1 VVQDGDVVTSAV
13 AQQSPTSRPARAR
26 VSAASLGGALVQAAA
41 LAGVYLACVRTQR
54 GQLRENALHETAVAT
69 RDAAGIGWLRD
80 VFHVVQR
87 LEPQHLLIAFAA
99 MVVVGALSGRGRL
112 RRTVLGV
119 GVALGTLGI
128 TELLKLELLSRPTLS
143 GLYGTIPN
151 SLPSGHTSGV
161 LGLALGFL
169 LVAPRWLRP
178 VFTLAGTAA
187 AGAMGAF
194 VIDHGWHRVSDV
206 LASALLG
213 SALLCLAL
221 ALPSRQR
228 PRVSRIAAL
237 AAGVPLLS
245 VAALVVTYVLPTGG
259 LTAGT
264 LSSGVVA
271 AGTVLLAARAVPREV
286 RR

>member
-1 VVQDGDVVTSAV
+1 MVTSAP
-13 AQQSPTSRPARAR
+13 AQQSSWTRAARAR
-26 VSAASLGGALVQAAA
+26 VSVAALGGVVVQAAA
-41 LAGVYLACVRTQR
+41 LAAVYLACVRTVR
-54 GQLRENALHETAVAT
+54 GQLEENALHNTAVQT
-69 RDAAGIGWLRD
+69 PDAAGIGWLQR
-80 VFHVVQR
+80 VFAVVDRFQP
-87 LEPQHLLIAFAA
+87 EHLLVALAA
-99 MVVVGALSGRGRL
+99 MVVLGLLSGRGRL

-119 GVALGTLGI
+119 GVALGTLGV
-128 TELLKLELLSRPTLS
+128 TELLKLVVLTRPDLSER
-143 GLYGTIPN
+143 YGSIAN

-178 VFTLAGTAA
+178 VFTLAGAAA

-206 LASALLG
+206 LASALVG
-213 SALLCLAL
+213 SIVLCLAL

-228 PRVSRIAAL
+228 ARAGRLAVL
-237 AAGVPLLS
+237 AAGVPLL
-245 VAALVVTYVLPTGG
+245 ALGALVVTYVLPSAG

-264 LSSGVVA
+264 LSSGVVV
-271 AGTVLLAARAVPREV
+271 AGTVLLAARALPREV

>member
-1 VVQDGDVVTSAV
+1 VVTSAP
-13 AQQSPTSRPARAR
+13 AQQSSTTRSARAR

-54 GQLRENALHETAVAT
+54 GQLRENALHETAIAT
-69 RDAAGIGWLRD
+69 PDAAGIGWLRE
-80 VFHVVQR
+80 VFRVVER
-87 LEPQHLLIAFAA
+87 FEPQHLLVALAA
-99 MVVVGALSGRGRL
+99 MLVLGLLSGRGRV

-119 GVALGTLGI
+119 GVAAVTLGV
-128 TELLKLELLSRPTLS
+128 TEVLKLELLSRPTLS

-169 LVAPRWLRP
+169 LVAPRRLRP
-178 VFTLAGTAA
+178 VLALAGAAA

-194 VIDHGWHRVSDV
+194 VVDHGWHRVSDV
-206 LASALLG
+206 LASALVG
-213 SALLCLAL
+213 SVVLCLAL
-221 ALPSRQR
+221 AWPSRQR
-228 PRVSRIAAL
+228 PRAARLAAL

-245 VAALVVTYVLPTGG
+245 VAALLVTYVLPTAG

-264 LSSGVVA
+264 LSSGAVV
-271 AGTVLLAARAVPREV
+271 AGTVLLAARALPREV

>member
-1 VVQDGDVVTSAV
+1 VVTSAP
-13 AQQSPTSRPARAR
+13 AQQSSTTRSARAR

-54 GQLRENALHETAVAT
+54 GQLRENALHETAIAT
-69 RDAAGIGWLRD
+69 PDAAGIGWLRE
-80 VFHVVQR
+80 VFRVVER
-87 LEPQHLLIAFAA
+87 FEPQHLLVALAA
-99 MVVVGALSGRGRL
+99 MLVLGLLSGRGRV

-119 GVALGTLGI
+119 GVAAVTLGV
-128 TELLKLELLSRPTLS
+128 TEVLKLELLSRPTLS

-169 LVAPRWLRP
+169 LVAPRRLRP
-178 VFTLAGTAA
+178 VLALAGAAA

-194 VIDHGWHRVSDV
+194 VVDHGWHRVSDV
-206 LASALLG
+206 LASALVG
-213 SALLCLAL
+213 SVVLCLAL
-221 ALPSRQR
+221 AWPSRQR
-228 PRVSRIAAL
+228 SRAARLAAL

-245 VAALVVTYVLPTGG
+245 VAALLVTYVLPTAG

-264 LSSGVVA
+264 LSSGAVV
-271 AGTVLLAARAVPREV
+271 AGTVLLAARALPREV